1 MGNTRLNIIK
11 YFDIFANSPTFLY
24 KGNLKINTICGQILS
39 LFIVISFI
47 ILSILLSIDFIFHKN
62 PIISYYSN
70 NLLSNKTN
78 FNNSNFLFGFVFFM
92 SNGTQLNIS
101 DEIIYYENN
110 YHISNSYNGNV
121 INYNETIYF
130 EKCNKEHFN
139 KFDISS
145 NELQNYLIKKGLCLN
160 FNNTL
165 FKGSPFNDFNF
176 NGFSL
181 LFGYKTQIY
190 YDYYSKYKNLFPLT
204 VKIFFQTTSFEP
216 NNFHNP
222 MKKKIGT
229 YDAYLS
235 DSYAIQYISIFS
247 LKTLKRDENFFFNKK
262 NKTNFYSFSNMENS
276 QITRPQFGKNEGKEA
291 IFNLKIYLDN
301 TKIIFSRQYKK
312 IQDIIAQ
319 IVSILQVEYFII
331 RIFIMINGN
340 SVIKQL
346 YYDYFNVEN
355 NKDKKNKIC
364 YNKNIVKKEVIDLF
378 SNNSQ
383 SQKILLPG
391 IMDLNNH
398 FNNSNYCCRN
408 NSKYNVFTYEN
419 GVMENNLSS
428 ISVGLKINEKL
439 NLKKKSFKFF
449 ICFCDKGIDKK
460 NHNKGKLIIIKFLD
474 ILNYFK
480 NLEDM
485 RFLKMIYLE
494 PEQYYSFNYMIKNNL
509 TNNDNIIDYYEKGIG
524 LNSLIDYYKYKII
537 NKKMTDKDAKIISL
551 LEKSIKDKINKNIN

>member
-1 MGNTRLNIIK
+1 MGNIELNFLK
-11 YFDIFANSPTFLY
+11 FFDFFSNSLTFLY
-24 KGNLKINTICGQILS
+24 KGNFKINTIVGQTLSSFIL
-39 LFIVISFI
+39 ISFI
-47 ILSILLSIDFIFHKN
+47 ILSIILSFDLIFHKN
-62 PIISYYSN
+62 PIISYYSD
-70 NLLSNKTN
+70 NLLSNKTI
-78 FNNSNFLFGFVFFM
+78 FNSSNFLFGFVFLM
-92 SNGTQLNIS
+92 SNGTILNIS

-110 YHISNSYNGNV
+110 YHISNSLNGNV
-121 INYNETIYF
+121 INDNKSIYF

-181 LFGYKTQIY
+181 LFGYDTQIY
-190 YDYYSKYKNLFPLT
+190 YDYYHKYKNLFPLT

-216 NNFHNP
+216 NNFNNP

-235 DSYAIQYISIFS
+235 DSYAMQYITIIS
-247 LKTLKRDENFFFNKK
+247 LKTLKRDEDIFFNSK
-262 NKTNFYSFSNMENS
+262 NKTDFYSFSNMENS

-301 TKIIFSRQYKK
+301 TKMIFSRQYKK

-331 RIFIMINGN
+331 RIFFMVNGN
-340 SVIKQL
+340 YVIKKL
-346 YYDYFNVEN
+346 YFEYYNVKSNKEN
-355 NKDKKNKIC
+355 QNKISF
-364 YNKNIVKKEVIDLF
+364 NKNIVKKEVIDLF

-383 SQKILLPG
+383 TQKFLLPG
-391 IMDLNNH
+391 IMNLNNNN

-408 NSKYNVFTYEN
+408 FSKYNVFTYEN
-419 GVMENNLSS
+419 GIIDNNLSS
-428 ISVGLKINEKL
+428 ISVNLKVNEKDKL
-439 NLKKKSFKFF
+439 KKKKSFNFF
-449 ICFCDKGIDKK
+449 FCFCEKEFEKQIHKKGQ
-460 NHNKGKLIIIKFLD
+460 LIIIKFLD
-474 ILNYFK
+474 IFSYFK

-494 PEQYYSFNYMIKNNL
+494 PEQYHSFNYMIKNNL
-509 TNNDNIIDYYEKGIG
+509 YNNDNIIDYYEKGIG
-524 LNSLIDYYKYKII
+524 LNTFIEYYKYKIL

-551 LEKSIKDKINKNIN
+551 LEKRIKDKIIKI

>member
-1 MGNTRLNIIK
+1 MIILMLKIIK
-11 YFDIFANSPTFLY
+11 I
-24 KGNLKINTICGQILS
+24 
-39 LFIVISFI
+39 
-47 ILSILLSIDFIFHKN
+47 
-62 PIISYYSN
+62 
-70 NLLSNKTN
+70 
-78 FNNSNFLFGFVFFM
+78 
-92 SNGTQLNIS
+92 
-101 DEIIYYENN
+101 
-110 YHISNSYNGNV
+110 
-121 INYNETIYF
+121 
-130 EKCNKEHFN
+130 
-139 KFDISS
+139 
-145 NELQNYLIKKGLCLN
+145 
-160 FNNTL
+160 
-165 FKGSPFNDFNF
+165 
-176 NGFSL
+176 
-181 LFGYKTQIY
+181 
-190 YDYYSKYKNLFPLT
+190 
-204 VKIFFQTTSFEP
+204 
-216 NNFHNP
+216 
-222 MKKKIGT
+222 
-229 YDAYLS
+229 
-235 DSYAIQYISIFS
+235 
-247 LKTLKRDENFFFNKK
+247 
-262 NKTNFYSFSNMENS
+262 
-276 QITRPQFGKNEGKEA
+276 
-291 IFNLKIYLDN
+291 
-301 TKIIFSRQYKK
+301 
-312 IQDIIAQ
+312 
-319 IVSILQVEYFII
+319 
-331 RIFIMINGN
+331 
-340 SVIKQL
+340 
-346 YYDYFNVEN
+346 
-355 NKDKKNKIC
+355 KKNKIC

-551 LEKSIKDKINKNIN
+551 LEKGIKDKINKNIN

>member
-1 MGNTRLNIIK
+1 MGNIELNFLK
-11 YFDIFANSPTFLY
+11 FFDFFSNSLTFLY
-24 KGNLKINTICGQILS
+24 KGNFKINTIVGQTLSSFIL
-39 LFIVISFI
+39 ISFI
-47 ILSILLSIDFIFHKN
+47 ILSIILSFDLIFHKN
-62 PIISYYSN
+62 PIISYYSD
-70 NLLSNKTN
+70 NLLSNKTI
-78 FNNSNFLFGFVFFM
+78 FNSSNFLFGFVFLM
-92 SNGTQLNIS
+92 SNGTILNIS

-110 YHISNSYNGNV
+110 YHISNSLNGNV
-121 INYNETIYF
+121 INDNKSIYF

-181 LFGYKTQIY
+181 LFGYDTQIY
-190 YDYYSKYKNLFPLT
+190 YDYYHKYKNLFPLT

-216 NNFHNP
+216 NNFNNP

-235 DSYAIQYISIFS
+235 DSYAMQYITIIS
-247 LKTLKRDENFFFNKK
+247 LKTLKRDEDIFFSSK
-262 NKTNFYSFSNMENS
+262 NNTNFYSFFNMENR
-276 QITRPQFGKNEGKEA
+276 QITRSQFSKNEEKEA

-301 TKIIFSRQYKK
+301 TKIIYSRQYKK

-319 IVSILQVEYFII
+319 IVSILQVEFFLI
-331 RIFIMINGN
+331 RIFFMINGN
-340 SVIKQL
+340 YVVKKL
-346 YYDYFNVEN
+346 YYDYYNVKS
-355 NKDKKNKIC
+355 NKVIHNKMC
-364 YNKNIVKKEVIDLF
+364 FNKNIVKKEVIDLF

-383 SQKILLPG
+383 SQKFMLPG
-391 IMDLNNH
+391 IMSINN
-398 FNNSNYCCRN
+398 NNIYNTNCCRN
-408 NSKYNVFTYEN
+408 ISKYNVFTDVN
-419 GVMENNLSS
+419 GASDTNIYS

-439 NLKKKSFKFF
+439 NIKKKSFNFF
-449 ICFCDKGIDKK
+449 FCFCDKEFEKQIYK
-460 NHNKGKLIIIKFLD
+460 KGKLIIIKFLD
-474 ILNYFK
+474 IFSYFK

-509 TNNDNIIDYYEKGIG
+509 NNNDNIIDYYEKGIG
-524 LNSLIDYYKYKII
+524 LNTFIDYYKYKIM
-537 NKKMTDKDAKIISL
+537 NKKMTDKDAKIFSL
-551 LEKSIKDKINKNIN
+551 LEKKIKDKIIKK